1 MTQRRPGPQMNES
14 DNGNTVPE
22 YLRNGHFTHVAGILD
37 KEPPWILRK
46 LIPILSKQIRIDDE
60 VVGRLRELQAA
71 GPVVYAM
78 KYRNI
83 YDLHFLRIRFAK
95 LGLPVPAF
103 VFDTSAAVTGSFR
116 KFFKVWSAALSGVI
130 HEHRFP
136 RASPDVMKEIL
147 ENRGSAAV
155 MFLVDEKTTRDRYVH
170 PDSDPISILF
180 DVQARLFASIAIV
193 PLMILYDRSARHV
206 VPSFWET
213 FLGDSDNPGIV
224 RRIAT
229 AFRRWTVPE
238 LLIGEPVHLIAEYE
252 EFGSD
257 PGWDEL
263 PVRVRQKLIDSINS
277 RIRVN
282 RGPEKLSRTEIKE
295 RVLQDARV
303 QRSVREMASKE
314 GETEEKTK
322 KLAESYVDEIAANQQ
337 LQIHHFL
344 YYVLRALFAKVF
356 DGVDIETSDFSKLK
370 KANAESSLIYVSC
383 HKSHFDYLLVG
394 YFSFIN
400 QMAIPYMAAGKNL
413 SFWPIGVILR
423 RGGAFFIRR
432 TFRGL
437 GLYTY
442 VFTAY
447 LKVLVRE
454 KVNINFYIEG
464 ARSRTGKLTP
474 PRMGMLAFLLQTIEE
489 GAVPDLTFVPT
500 YMGYDRVPEEK
511 SYLKELAGKEKE
523 KESFWQFLQA
533 RAVLKKRFGKVYLRF
548 RDPVSFIEFCSLAG
562 HQVQPG
568 SSFLKENR
576 KLLQDFAYYLM
587 YGIVRAGVVSHI
599 DLTAAGLICRGSER
613 ITRDELIEAVQCLWD
628 VCHHEGFELSR
639 TARTPEI
646 AVRNALDSF
655 AARGFL
661 EISDGLSDEN
671 ATFKVSQAKV
681 PNLDF
686 YRNGIVNCVW
696 DSSLLAMILLHRG
709 PEALENPSKISEEF
723 ETVKD
728 LLMKEL
734 IINPLQNTSDSLAE
748 KIEFFRQQNWIY
760 SQGESVSL
768 RKAPLECLA
777 GVLHD
782 LLEIYYVALVVSE
795 DSQEVSQK
803 ELMKKMAS
811 IMEETRRT
819 ANPRLKPALAAVP
832 VNNALTRYSELGIL
846 EYRTSRKYLTGV
858 ADHQQ
863 MTAMKNLLG
872 KLL

>member
-1 MTQRRPGPQMNES
+1 MNES
-14 DNGNTVPE
+14 DNGKTVPE
-22 YLRNGHFTHVAGILD
+22 HLRNGHFTHVAGILD

-46 LIPILSKQIRIDDE
+46 LIPILSKQVRIDEE
-60 VVGRLRELQAA
+60 VVGKLRELQAA

-83 YDLHFLRIRFAK
+83 YDLHFLRMRFAE
-95 LGLPVPAF
+95 LGLPVPSF
-103 VFDTSAAVTGSFR
+103 VFDTSAAATGSFR
-116 KFFKVWSAALSGVI
+116 KFFKVWGAALSGVI
-130 HEHRFP
+130 QEHRFP
-136 RASPDVMKEIL
+136 RPSQEVLKEIL

-155 MFLVDEKTTRDRYVH
+155 TFLVDEKTTRDRYVY
-170 PDSDPISILF
+170 PDSDPISILL
-180 DVQARLFASIAIV
+180 DVQGRLFASIAIV
-193 PLMILYDRSARHV
+193 PLIILYDRRRRNV

-213 FLGDSDNPGIV
+213 FLGDPDNPGIV

-229 AFRRWTVPE
+229 AFRTWTVPE
-238 LLIGEPVHLIAEYE
+238 LLIGEPVHLVAEFE
-252 EFGSD
+252 EFGSG
-257 PGWDEL
+257 PEWDEL
-263 PVRVRQKLIDSINS
+263 PVRVRQKLVDSINS

-282 RGPEKLSRTEIKE
+282 RGPEKLSRTETKE

-356 DGVDIETSDFSKLK
+356 DGVDSQTSDFAKLK

-400 QMAIPYMAAGKNL
+400 QMAIPHMAAGKNL
-413 SFWPIGVILR
+413 SFWPIGPILR

-500 YMGYDRVPEEK
+500 YIGYDRVPEEK

-533 RAVLKKRFGKVYLRF
+533 RAVLKKRFGKVYVRF
-548 RDPVSFIEFCSLAG
+548 RDPVSFVEFCSLAG

-587 YGIVRAGVVSHI
+587 YGIVRAAVVSHI
-599 DLTAAGLICRGSER
+599 DLTAAGLICRGAALV
-613 ITRDELIEAVQCLWD
+613 TRDELTQAVQCFWD
-628 VCHHEGFELSR
+628 VCHHEGFELSQ
-639 TARTPEI
+639 TARDPEF

-655 AARGFL
+655 VARGFL
-661 EISDGLSDEN
+661 ETGEGASNED
-671 ATFKVSQAKV
+671 ATFNVSQSKV

-696 DSSLLAMILLHRG
+696 DSSLLAMILLSRG
-709 PEALENPSKISEEF
+709 PEILENLSAMSEEF
-723 ETVKD
+723 EFLKD
-728 LLMKEL
+728 LLSKEL
-734 IINPLQNTSDSLAE
+734 IVNPLQKTSDSLAE
-748 KIEFFRQQNWIY
+748 KIRFFREQNWIY
-760 SQGESVSL
+760 SQGESVTL
-768 RKAPLECLA
+768 RKTPLECLA

-782 LLEIYYVALVVSE
+782 LIEIYYVALVASE
-795 DSQEVSQK
+795 DVQEVSQK
-803 ELMKKMAS
+803 ELMKKMALL
-811 IMEETRRT
+811 MEEARNKE
-819 ANPRLKPALAAVP
+819 NPRLKPALAAVP

-846 EYRTSRKYLTGV
+846 EYRTSRKFLTGV

-863 MTAMKNLLG
+863 LTSVKNLLG
-872 KLL
+872 SLL